1 MKVNLNG
8 TAFVVVTEDE
18 LAELSKKL
26 NQILLDL
33 QTLKMIEKK
42 ASEPKPNPNP
52 EMLPAL
58 AFMKAVHIGRWKFD
72 QLVQANKIKTIKKKR
87 KIYVPG
93 SEVDRYFTDP
103 DIQ

>member
-18 LAELSKKL
+18 LRELSEKL
-26 NQILLDL
+26 DEILLHI
-33 QTLKMIEKK
+33 QTLKKGEKE
-42 ASEPKPNPNP
+42 ASEPKPNPRP
-52 EMLPAL
+52 DTLPAL